1 MIGGG
6 AVGDKSLGGLFVL
19 GIIAGLVTFGGAY
32 TTLPFIFTA
41 AVQNN
46 GWLSQQVFLDAIA
59 ITNTLPTPLVSFVVL
74 PGFYANGIAGAIIIC
89 IGIFV
94 PAFSFTII
102 GHEIFET
109 VMENKFVEPFLDGV
123 GVGVIGLLLQ
133 TCFLFLR
140 AAVISPVDACIF
152 YLALQA
158 SFHFTDK
165 YTQPLILIT
174 AAIAGQALYA

>member
-1 MIGGG
+1 
-6 AVGDKSLGGLFVL
+6 
-19 GIIAGLVTFGGAY
+19 
-32 TTLPFIFTA
+32 
-41 AVQNN
+41 
-46 GWLSQQVFLDAIA
+46 
-59 ITNTLPTPLVSFVVL
+59 VSFVVL
-74 PGFYANGIAGAIIIC
+74 PGFVGNGIGGAIVIT
-89 IGIFV
+89 IGIFL

-102 GHEIFET
+102 GHEILES
-109 VMENKFVEPFLDGV
+109 VMENKLFEPFLDGV

-140 AAVISPVDACIF
+140 AAVFSPVDACVF
-152 YLALQA
+152 YLATQA